1 MKSTV
6 LTTKPGVEGSV
17 GLQSRLSELDLALGQ
32 AQEEREAAGVHLP

>member
-32 AQEEREAAGVHLP
+32 ELTVVHDTLLQQV